1 MVGNVVM
8 ETKWRTLS
16 TMLRGTSG
24 HGEAFGRISAVREV
38 LGHMRIILAAGW
50 KTDNRRA
57 ELEAT
62 VTREKKKNVN
72 VCQTW

>member
-8 ETKWRTLS
+8 ETKWRAFS

-24 HGEAFGRISAVREV
+24 HGEAFGRISAAQEV
-38 LGHMRIILAAGW
+38 LGHVRIISAAGW
-50 KTDNRRA
+50 KTDSRRA

-62 VTREKKKNVN
+62 VTAEKKKNVT
-72 VCQTW
+72 VCQT